1 METRWFGTG
10 GDGTWG
16 DRGVTVG
23 EELILHNDPR
33 LGVGLRSTGRCCA
46 MLGRRAVRGE
56 RRRVC
61 CWVGGL
67 PKMEYLTNCHHMGVS
82 GNRFA
87 THERGVNVRGI
98 N

>member
-46 MLGRRAVRGE
+46 MLGRRVVRGE
-56 RRRVC
+56 RRRAGVLL
-61 CWVGGL
+61 GG
-67 PKMEYLTNCHHMGVS
+67 
-82 GNRFA
+82 RFA
-87 THERGVNVRGI
+87 KNLIRRAYAASS
-98 N
+98 